1 VNAHPVK
8 KSPKGDRPKIIKLAA
23 SLIVGTGAVLLI
35 IPPPEQLGTSPTQA
49 LGLVLIAV
57 GFWGTNTLSPHVA
70 SLLFFLLA
78 VVFGVSAPGVV
89 FSGFHSGAVWLIF
102 GGMVL
107 GLAIQGTG
115 LGARMAEAVLRRI
128 GHSHIR
134 IILGI
139 AVASFALAFVM
150 PSAMSRVVL
159 LVPIVVALAE
169 RLGYGPDSAG
179 RDGMVLIAAFATV
192 MAPMGL
198 LPATVPN
205 VVMAGLIESIYGITL
220 QYGRYLVL
228 NLTVAGPLALIAS
241 TILVMA
247 LFRDAPSHGL
257 EDDGPKRFSPA
268 EWRLTAVLVLTLG
281 LWATDTLHG
290 VAPAWVAMGA
300 AVICLLPV
308 TGLVPA
314 RALSESVNYGP
325 WFFTAGIIGL
335 GAVVADTGLAKHL
348 GAWFIQ
354 LSGLA
359 PGQDAYNFF
368 AILGMGSLLSLAANP
383 AGTAAVL
390 TPLAPDIAEAT
401 GWPMETAMLAQVS
414 SFMVLLL
421 PYQVSPVLVG
431 VLLGGVRYGRAVKM
445 CLAYSTIYLFLIAPL
460 HFLWWRWLGMFGP
473 AS

>member
-1 VNAHPVK
+1 MNAHAK
-8 KSPKGDRPKIIKLAA
+8 QSPGGGRLLVRILAA
-23 SLIVGTGAVLLI
+23 LIVGTGVVLLV
-35 IPPPEQLGTSPTQA
+35 IPPFAELGARPTRA

-57 GFWGTNTLSPHVA
+57 GFWGTDTLPPHLA

-78 VVFGVSAPGVV
+78 VVLGVAAPPVV
-89 FSGFHSGAVWLIF
+89 FSGFHSGGVWLIF

-107 GLAIQGTG
+107 GLAILRTG
-115 LGARMAEAVLRRI
+115 LGARIAEAVLRHV
-128 GHSHIR
+128 GHSHNR

-139 AVASFALAFVM
+139 AAASFGLAFLM

-169 RLGYGPDSAG
+169 RLGYQAGSPG
-179 RDGMVLIAAFATV
+179 RDGMVLMAAFATV

-205 VVMAGLIESIYGITL
+205 VVMAGLIESIYGVTL

-228 NLTVAGPLALIAS
+228 NLTVAGPLAFIAS
-241 TILVMA
+241 TLLVMA
-247 LFRDAPSHGL
+247 MFRDTPGKRL
-257 EDDGPKRFSPA
+257 DDDGSKPFSAA
-268 EWRLTAVLVLTLG
+268 EWRLTAILMVTLG

-300 AVICLLPV
+300 AVVCLLPV
-308 TGLVPA
+308 TRLVPA

-335 GAVVADTGLAKHL
+335 GAVIADTGLAKHF
-348 GAWFIQ
+348 GAWFIE
-354 LSGLA
+354 LSGLE

-390 TPLAPDIAEAT
+390 TPLAPDIATAT
-401 GWPMETAMLAQVS
+401 GWPMETAMLAQVT
-414 SFMVLLL
+414 SFMVVLL
-421 PYQVSPVLVG
+421 PYQLAPVLTA
-431 VLLGGVRYGRAVKM
+431 VLLGGVHHGRAVRM
-445 CLAYSTIYLFLIAPL
+445 CLSYSAVYLLLIAPL
-460 HFLWWRWLGMFGP
+460 YFLWWRWLGMFG
-473 AS
+473 

>member
-1 VNAHPVK
+1 MNAHAK
-8 KSPKGDRPKIIKLAA
+8 QSPSGGRLLVRILAA
-23 SLIVGTGAVLLI
+23 LIVGTGVVLLL
-35 IPPPEQLGTSPTQA
+35 IPPFAELGARPTRA

-57 GFWGTNTLSPHVA
+57 GFWGTDTLPPHLA

-78 VVFGVSAPGVV
+78 VVLGAAAPSVV
-89 FSGFHSGAVWLIF
+89 FSGFHSGGVWLIF

-107 GLAIQGTG
+107 GLAIQRTG
-115 LGARMAEAVLRRI
+115 LGARIAEAVLRHV
-128 GHSHIR
+128 GHSHNR

-139 AVASFALAFVM
+139 AVASFGLAFLM

-169 RLGYGPDSAG
+169 RLGYEAGSSG
-179 RDGMVLIAAFATV
+179 RDGMVLMAAFATV

-205 VVMAGLIESIYGITL
+205 VVMAGLIESIYGVTL
-220 QYGRYLVL
+220 QYGRFLVL
-228 NLTVAGPLALIAS
+228 NLTVAGPLAFIAS
-241 TILVMA
+241 TLLVMA
-247 LFRDAPSHGL
+247 MFRDTPGNGL
-257 EDDGPKRFSPA
+257 GDSGSKPFSAA
-268 EWRLTAVLVLTLG
+268 EWRLTAILLVTLG

-300 AVICLLPV
+300 AVVCLLPV
-308 TGLVPA
+308 TRLVPA

-335 GAVVADTGLAKHL
+335 GAVIADTGLAKHF
-348 GAWFIQ
+348 GAWFIE
-354 LSGLA
+354 LSGLS
-359 PGQDAYNFF
+359 PGHDAYNFF

-390 TPLAPDIAEAT
+390 TPLAPDIAKAT
-401 GWPMETAMLAQVS
+401 GWPMETAMLAQVT
-414 SFMVLLL
+414 SFMVVLL
-421 PYQVSPVLVG
+421 PYQLAPVLTA
-431 VLLGGVRYGRAVKM
+431 VLLGGVHHGRAVRM
-445 CLAYSTIYLFLIAPL
+445 CLSYSAVYLLLIAPL
-460 HFLWWRWLGMFGP
+460 YFLWWRWLGMFGP